1 MGPQAAEGAES
12 VSPPRHRHSVR
23 PRGLRRVPGVSLSGP
38 RGRCSRGGG
47 MAEMLVLVGDVEPGD
62 QVAVA
67 GAWLPVRAVQ
77 PHHRDGG
84 HRWER
89 AVRLVFGS
97 WVRLTYGAEETLVVR
112 RPSGPL
118 TR

>member
-1 MGPQAAEGAES
+1 MPGSGM
-12 VSPPRHRHSVR
+12 
-23 PRGLRRVPGVSLSGP
+23 VPGRRPQGDV
-38 RGRCSRGGG
+38 

-67 GAWLPVRAVQ
+67 EAWLPVRAVQ

-97 WVRLTYGAEETLVVR
+97 WVRLTYGAEETVVVRRYDPPPLTYGAEETLVVR

>member
-1 MGPQAAEGAES
+1 
-12 VSPPRHRHSVR
+12 
-23 PRGLRRVPGVSLSGP
+23 
-38 RGRCSRGGG
+38 

-97 WVRLTYGAEETLVVR
+97 WVRLTYGAEETVVVRRYDPPPLTYGAEETLVVR